1 MYFERQV
8 RRTRPIPLTSLI
20 DVMFFLL
27 LFFMLSTSFVRTESL
42 ELTLPGNAPAT
53 TPQPQEKTLQ
63 IYLTGDGITYMD
75 NQQIGLDPLTRT
87 LRETFMRQPDQSVLL
102 LNGPEV
108 TVQQM
113 INVMD
118 KIYLSGGKNL
128 SVESWAPSPSSDS
141 GKGTKQ

>member
-8 RRTRPIPLTSLI
+8 RKTRPVPLISLI

-42 ELTLPGNAPAT
+42 ELTLPGNGPALA
-53 TPQPQEKTLQ
+53 PQPMQNTALQ
-63 IYLTGDGITYMD
+63 VYLTKDSIMYIGDK
-75 NQQIGLDPLTRT
+75 QIGAEDFTRT
-87 LRETFMRQPDQSVLL
+87 LRETFLSQPDRSILL

-113 INVMD
+113 IAVMD

-128 SVESWAPSPSSDS
+128 SVESWEPSAPAAAEE
-141 GKGTKQ
+141 G

>member
-42 ELTLPGNAPAT
+42 ELTLPGNAPIT

-63 IYLTGDGITYMD
+63 IYLTKDGIMYMD
-75 NQQIGLDPLTRT
+75 DQQIGLDSLTRT
-87 LRETFMRQPDQSVLL
+87 LRETFMRQPDQGVLL

-108 TVQQM
+108 SVQQM

-128 SVESWAPSPSSDS
+128 SVESWNPAPSADTR
-141 GKGTKQ
+141 KKEQQ